1 MAIAVDKLDRRK
13 GRRTKTKGAPSR
25 KATER
30 VAAADKLE
38 REAARKT
45 IEGAHEAFGLKY
57 VDLASAL
64 DVDRRTLLRYRN
76 EKSAPSPKV
85 RGRME
90 LLREIS
96 HLLEEVFD
104 TPEAGLS
111 WLYRPVPL
119 LRGRR
124 PIDHVR
130 RGQLGE
136 VLSILAGLYAGTHS

>member
-1 MAIAVDKLDRRK
+1 MAVAVV
-13 GRRTKTKGAPSR
+13 
-25 KATER
+25 EQ
-30 VAAADKLE
+30 LE

-45 IEGAHEAFGLKY
+45 IEEVHDTFGLKY

-64 DVDRRTLLRYRN
+64 DVDRRTLLRYRK

-85 RGRME
+85 RERME

-96 HLLEEVFD
+96 HLLEEMFA
-104 TPEAGLS
+104 TEEAGLT

-119 LRGRR
+119 LRRRR
-124 PIDHVR
+124 PIDLIR

-136 VLSILAGLYAGTHS
+136 VLSVLASLYAGTYS